1 MIRTLI
7 DEALTR
13 DAHRLQSR
21 TTLATQSSAF
31 VLPGVRQRE
40 QSKPCRNFHL
50 ETRGFLELNS
60 TSVET
65 TPPKRAEDPGRERGE
80 YSRLEMVGRRADLA
94 RHHHQLPFAQR
105 TWRAR
110 SYAEGPDGRQ
120 HRAVFLH
127 RRRVPNRLHDHATGL
142 RADRRR
148 HRPAAWL
155 RVVRDVVVDRRL
167 AGARGLMGLTEAAAI
182 PAGMKA
188 VAEWFPDKEKSIA
201 VGFFNVGTSLGALIA
216 PPLVAAVTLMLGWR
230 AAFVVTGAVGFFW
243 AALWYAFYRSPSEH
257 ALLSP
262 GEREQILSGQ
272 TRPDGS
278 VPKPSVRE
286 LLATRRFWAIA
297 VPRFFA
303 EPAWQTFSFWIPL
316 YLATERHMD
325 LKQIALFAW
334 LPFLAADFGGVF
346 GGYIA
351 PFLMKTFGV
360 TLVWSRVWGV
370 VLGALMMIGPAS
382 IGLVSSPYMAIAL
395 FCLGG
400 FAHQTISVLV
410 NTLSADLFDS
420 REVGT
425 VSGFAGM
432 AAWTG
437 GLGFSLLVGALADTL
452 GYGPLFGLL
461 GVFDLIGAASLIVLI
476 GGERRAERFA
486 PA

>member
-1 MIRTLI
+1 VTQIR
-7 DEALTR
+7 
-13 DAHRLQSR
+13 
-21 TTLATQSSAF
+21 
-31 VLPGVRQRE
+31 
-40 QSKPCRNFHL
+40 
-50 ETRGFLELNS
+50 
-60 TSVET
+60 
-65 TPPKRAEDPGRERGE
+65 
-80 YSRLEMVGRRADLA
+80 
-94 RHHHQLPFAQR
+94 
-105 TWRAR
+105 
-110 SYAEGPDGRQ
+110 
-120 HRAVFLH
+120 
-127 RRRVPNRLHDHATGL
+127 GL
-142 RADRRR
+142 RWWVVALISLGTIINYLSRNALGVLAPTLKDQMGISTQQYSYIVGAFQVGYTIMQ
-148 HRPAAWL
+148 PVCGLIVDLIGL
-155 RVVRDVVVDRRL
+155 RVGFALFAALWSIAGCLQGSVTGWLSL

-201 VGFFNVGTSLGALIA
+201 VGFFNVGTSLGALMA
-216 PPLVAAVTLMLGWR
+216 PPLVAAVTLTLGWR
-230 AAFVVTGAVGFFW
+230 VAFVVTGAVGFFW
-243 AALWYAFYRSPSEH
+243 AALWYAFYRPPTEH
-257 ALLSP
+257 GLLSP
-262 GEREQILSGQ
+262 DEREEILSGQ
-272 TRPDGS
+272 IRSDRRAPRA
-278 VPKPSVRE
+278 PVRE

-346 GGYIA
+346 GGYVA
-351 PFLMKTFGV
+351 PFIMKTFAV
-360 TLVWSRVWGV
+360 TLVWSRIWGV

-382 IGLVSSPYMAIAL
+382 IGLVSSPYVAIAL

-400 FAHQTISVLV
+400 FAHQTISVLI

-452 GYGPLFGLL
+452 GYGALFGLL
-461 GVFDLIGAASLIVLI
+461 GVFDLVGAAALIILI
-476 GGERRAERFA
+476 GGERHAERFA
-486 PA
+486 AA